1 MATAMDAEAERRFL
15 WTGFAGFMLMV
26 SGSLTVVQGLW
37 ALDHEDDAAARAAAT
52 QLSFGSLEFWGWV
65 AITWGVI
72 AFVTSFAVFTG
83 KSWARWL
90 GIAAAAIS
98 LVLAFFWVFAFPI
111 AAFAIMFIDALV
123 IYALFVHGRS
133 PERTA

>member
-26 SGSLTVVQGLW
+26 SGAVTVVQGLW

-52 QLSFGSLEFWGWV
+52 QLSFGSLNFWGWF

-72 AFVTSFAVFTG
+72 AFVTSFAIF
-83 KSWARWL
+83 ARRPWGRSV
-90 GIAAAAIS
+90 GIAAASIS
-98 LVLAFFWVFAFPI
+98 LVLASPSSI
-111 AAFAIMFIDALV
+111 GIDLDQQ
-123 IYALFVHGRS
+123 IIR
-133 PERTA
+133 E